1 MADDNVLLRL
11 DRLEARAAIE
21 NLMGWYQHYFSL
33 RDTDSI
39 LEKLWAE
46 DTCAITLEDRFYGVY
61 EGREGAFPD
70 GGMRTYYASVMGFG
84 SPADRPGKLMSY
96 AMTTQTLEVAAD
108 AQTAQGLWLAI
119 GAEGDAGELVY
130 DDVGRPDRRV
140 SGVHLTSTTPD
151 GKRYQADWVWQKMA
165 VDFIRRPHGWKIWH
179 LHIYDVFRCPYGE
192 DWVHFSQRRSALNEA
207 WGAERCFSP
216 YGKPPGRGCSYH
228 WEYRMDAQP
237 PARPIPPRPYVSQ
250 EDMSPC

>member
-96 AMTTQTLEVAAD
+96 AMTTQTLEIAAD

-140 SGVHLTSTTPD
+140 SGVHLTSSTPD

-228 WEYRMDAQP
+228 WEDRMDAQP